1 MHLSSSM
8 NLAEKYRRSGHFE
21 KKWRPIIPQ
30 FPAWINSLQLQPP
43 CNHSPRPVPAKCVP
57 IIGLL
62 EGTCHGST
70 SFGIIA
76 SGGSRCGI
84 ARCLDGCSRVNA
96 WKTEIHNECRG
107 PGTMDNSRRSYASNE
122 PKFPLLRFL
131 FFFYF
136 IFSSFLNTD
145 GKVTRRGEEEEEEIR
160 ISFLNENFVNCKKV
174 CRRFNYDSCN

>member
-43 CNHSPRPVPAKCVP
+43 CNHSLRPVPAKCVP

-62 EGTCHGST
+62 EGTCHEVHH
-70 SFGIIA
+70 
-76 SGGSRCGI
+76 SGLLRQADPGAGSRVASTDVRAWTLGKPRSITSVVVQGQWITVAI
-84 ARCLDGCSRVNA
+84 A
-96 WKTEIHNECRG
+96 
-107 PGTMDNSRRSYASNE
+107 SRRSYASNE

-131 FFFYF
+131 FFFILF
-136 IFSSFLNTD
+136 FPPFWIQMEKSRDEEKKKKKLEFPFW
-145 GKVTRRGEEEEEEIR
+145 TRT
-160 ISFLNENFVNCKKV
+160 L
-174 CRRFNYDSCN
+174 